1 MSLLSNL
8 QLMSQYNQWM
18 NQKIYQIAQQLGND
32 KIQQEQGAFFSSIFD
47 TLNHI
52 YVADIIW
59 LRRFAQHAKQYPS
72 LDKLPELA
80 SYTALNQTVADNIK
94 TLNKLRQELDNI
106 IINWCQ
112 EIDSQDLEYQLS
124 YTDTKGNAYQ
134 KNFGQLIH
142 HFFNHQTHH
151 RGQASTLISQQGL
164 DVGVTDLLKIIPE
177 QQDVRKSYP
186 DSV

>member
-8 QLMSQYNQWM
+8 QLLSQYNQWM
-18 NQKIYQIAQQLGND
+18 NQKVYQAAHQLGD
-32 KIQQEQGAFFSSIFD
+32 QKIQQDQGAFFGSLLG

-59 LRRFAQHAKQYPS
+59 LRRFANHAKQYQS
-72 LDKLPELA
+72 LNQLPELS
-80 SYTALNQTVADNIK
+80 SYTALDQTVTS
-94 TLNKLRQELDNI
+94 TLATLEKSRQELDTI

-112 EIDSQDLEYQLS
+112 EIELKDLAENLQ
-124 YTDTKGNAYQ
+124 YTDTKGNSYK

-151 RGQASTLISQQGL
+151 RGQASTLINQQGF
-164 DVGVTDLLKIIPE
+164 DIGVTDPAK
-177 QQDVRKSYP
+177 DYS
-186 DSV
+186 

>member
-18 NQKIYQIAQQLGND
+18 NQKIYQAAQQLGNK
-32 KIQQEQGAFFSSIFD
+32 KIQQDQGAFFGSLFG

-59 LRRFAQHAKQYPS
+59 LRRFSQHAKKYPS
-72 LDKLPELA
+72 LEQLPELS
-80 SYTALNQTVADNIK
+80 SYKALNQTVADNLE
-94 TLNKLRQELDNI
+94 TLNQLRQELDNI

-112 EIDSQDLEYQLS
+112 EIDSKDLEDNLS
-124 YTDTKGNAYQ
+124 YTDTKGNYYQ

-177 QQDVRKSYP
+177 PQNL
-186 DSV
+186 

>member
-8 QLMSQYNQWM
+8 KLMSQYNQWM
-18 NQKIYQIAQQLGND
+18 NQKIYQVAQQLGDN
-32 KIQQEQGAFFSSIFD
+32 KIKQDQGAFFGSLFG

-52 YVADIIW
+52 YIADIIW
-59 LRRFAQHAKQYPS
+59 LRRFAQHPQKYPS
-72 LDKLPELA
+72 LNPLPELS
-80 SYTALNQTVADNIK
+80 SYTELNQTVANNLE
-94 TLNKLRQELDNI
+94 TLNQLRQELDNI

-112 EIDSQDLEYQLS
+112 EINFQDLEDNLS
-124 YTDTKGNAYQ
+124 YTDTKGNSYQ

-164 DVGVTDLLKIIPE
+164 DVGVTDLLKILPE
-177 QQDVRKSYP
+177 Q
-186 DSV
+186 

>member
-18 NQKIYQIAQQLGND
+18 NQKIYQAAQQLGND
-32 KIQQEQGAFFSSIFD
+32 KIQQDQGAFFGSLWG

-59 LRRFAQHAKQYPS
+59 LRRFAQHAKKYSS
-72 LDKLPELA
+72 LNQLPELS
-80 SYTALNQTVADNIK
+80 SYTTLNHTVANNLESLNQ
-94 TLNKLRQELDNI
+94 LRQELDNI
-106 IINWCQ
+106 IISWCQ
-112 EIDSQDLEYQLS
+112 EIDSKDLEDNLLYM
-124 YTDTKGNAYQ
+124 DTKKNSYQ

-164 DVGVTDLLKIIPE
+164 DMGVTDLLEIIPE
-177 QQDVRKSYP
+177 QQDV
-186 DSV
+186 